1 MLLLGEMTNLK
12 IKQKKVLT
20 DEKETIDFYKQNI
33 C

>member
-12 IKQKKVLT
+12 TKQKQVLT
-20 DEKETIDFYKQNI
+20 DEKETIDFYKQNR